1 MEQENKN
8 TQEVETKNQESKET
22 KTYTQEEVDAM
33 LQAEGDR
40 RVSQALKKQ
49 KEKLDEA
56 NKLANMS
63 EKEKNEYEYN
73 QKIAE
78 LEKREQE
85 LAKKELVMETEK
97 QLGEKGLPAEAAAF
111 IVAVDAETTKNNI
124 KAFEKMFNKAVDA
137 EITKRIATGSPNKG
151 AGNNQAITAEQ
162 FKKMNLKQQA
172 DLYKTQP
179 ELYKALT
186 GK

>member
-8 TQEVETKNQESKET
+8 TQEVETKNQENKET
-22 KTYTQEEVDAM
+22 VKTYTQAEVDEL
-33 LQAEGDR
+33 LQKEGDR
-40 RVSQALKKQ
+40 RVTAALKKQ
-49 KEKLDEA
+49 EEKNKEA
-56 NKLANMS
+56 QKLANMS
-63 EKEKNEYEYN
+63 QEEKNEYEYN
-73 QKIAE
+73 QKLSE

-85 LAKKELVMETEK
+85 IARKELVMETEK

-111 IVAVDAETTKNNI
+111 IVAVDAETTKANI
-124 KAFEKMFNKAVDA
+124 KSFEKMFNKAVEA
-137 EITKRIATGSPNKG
+137 EINKRIATGSPKSG
-151 AGNNQAITAEQ
+151 ATNHGITAEQ